1 MWRMSSEHRSQRVY
15 AEWFGQHIG
24 ETGCAQRRVRRT
36 IVVGGCRQRDR
47 GLRRACLRA
56 DSRQYL
62 GTAEV
67 RHVCVEQEHVVGG
80 RVRVIERQRAIRG
93 LADSVAEHIERL
105 GKKTQAE
112 WI

>member
-1 MWRMSSEHRSQRVY
+1 M
-15 AEWFGQHIG
+15 
-24 ETGCAQRRVRRT
+24 RRT

-47 GLRRACLRA
+47 VLRRACLRA

-112 WI
+112 WMVGDAKFVNPQWLDTLRRGRACAGERRR